1 METSGR
7 CQAPARRYHPVLLTR
22 FLALAIP
29 LALLVFALGG
39 MLFAALGLAPDVG
52 PLAARGIAR
61 PEGLPWTVDL
71 AARALE
77 AAGIVALTLL
87 LSGRMANWVLDGLT
101 VGLVAW
107 LFRGP
112 LLVLGVAS
120 LTRIPVAPFWQLAR
134 GALVLDLVAGLVLA
148 AFARAALAGER

>member
-1 METSGR
+1 M
-7 CQAPARRYHPVLLTR
+7 TR

-39 MLFAALGLAPDVG
+39 MLLAAFGLAPDTT

-61 PEGLPWTVDL
+61 PEGLPWTIDF

-77 AAGIVALTLL
+77 AVGIVALTLL
-87 LSGRMANWVLDGLT
+87 LSGRMAGWVLDGLT

-112 LLVLGVAS
+112 LLVLGVAA

-148 AFARAALAGER
+148 AFARATLAGDR

>member
-1 METSGR
+1 M
-7 CQAPARRYHPVLLTR
+7 TR